1 MLYDTKHGSN
11 RYGFYLGIISTIDC
25 EGKTRIL
32 AISLSKKQDI
42 PTFLWVFKKF
52 KEAFVSSPT
61 VIFTDSDASMIASI
75 REVFP
80 SSIHLL
86 CIFHIWKNFYQ
97 HIMPLLKMTAS
108 EVRKK
113 IANQFWRLAKDSD
126 IEMIGEFETSFQS
139 MSNDILEKAR
149 EGNTSQV
156 STIYFLWYM

>member
-1 MLYDTKHGSN
+1 M
-11 RYGFYLGIISTIDC
+11 
-25 EGKTRIL
+25 
-32 AISLSKKQDI
+32 
-42 PTFLWVFKKF
+42 
-52 KEAFVSSPT
+52 SSPT
-61 VIFTDSDASMIASI
+61 VIFTDLDASMIASI
-75 REVFP
+75 RDVFP

-97 HIMPLLKMTAS
+97 HITPLLKMSAS

-126 IEMIGEFETSFQS
+126 IEMISEFETSFQS

-156 STIYFLWYM
+156 RTIYFLWYM